1 MSKAVDMYWEVFF
14 RMSAGRKSVL
24 FFVIGSARVFLG
36 KGASSKDAGLFGG
49 LCYFLIGTGLF

>member
-1 MSKAVDMYWEVFF
+1 MSKAVVIVFF

-24 FFVIGSARVFLG
+24 FFVMGSARVFLG